1 MLKPDYAVASR
12 LRLSAQKAEDGINQ
26 RRAPYNGVSSSPQR
40 MRAKEPFRLTERI
53 ALPMNTR

>member
-12 LRLSAQKAEDGINQ
+12 LRLPAQKAEGGINQ
-26 RRAPYNGVSSSPQR
+26 RRAPYNEASSSPQR
-40 MRAKEPFRLTERI
+40 MRAEVPFRLTERI

>member
-12 LRLSAQKAEDGINQ
+12 LRLPAQKAEGGINQ
-26 RRAPYNGVSSSPQR
+26 RRAPYNGAFSSLQR
-40 MRAKEPFRLTERI
+40 IRAEEPFCLTERI